1 LAVGEEADRV
11 SEGYQAATVVSGR
24 AADADSVLASDAD
37 RDAAAGQLSSA
48 LAEGRLTAGEHS
60 ERVGAAYAA
69 RSLGELGA
77 LTADLPAPARTA
89 ASREADMVADQM
101 DRCLLC
107 ALLILC
113 PPAGIAWLLAAR
125 RRARSRRT
133 AGHQAAAGAVTAAA
147 VSHTAGGAGPA
158 SPEPGRL
165 RLEGADAA
173 DR

>member
-1 LAVGEEADRV
+1 MSEE
-11 SEGYQAATVVSGR
+11 YQAATVVSSR
-24 AADADSVLASDAD
+24 AADAGSVLASDAD

-89 ASREADMVADQM
+89 ASREADMAAGEM

-125 RRARSRRT
+125 RRARAA
-133 AGHQAAAGAVTAAA
+133 AGPPVTRAAAGAVTPGA

-158 SPEPGRL
+158 SPEPGML
-165 RLEGADAA
+165 RLEGADAE

>member
-1 LAVGEEADRV
+1 MSEE
-11 SEGYQAATVVSGR
+11 YHAATVVSGR
-24 AADADSVLASDAD
+24 AAGAGSVLASDTD
-37 RDAAAGQLSSA
+37 RDAAAGRLSSA

-69 RSLGELGA
+69 RTLGELGA

-89 ASREADMVADQM
+89 ASREADRVAGKM

-125 RRARSRRT
+125 RRARAA
-133 AGHQAAAGAVTAAA
+133 AGPPVTRAAAGAVTPAA

-158 SPEPGRL
+158 SPEPGMR
-165 RLEGADAA
+165 RLESPDAE

>member
-1 LAVGEEADRV
+1 V
-11 SEGYQAATVVSGR
+11 SEEYQAATVVSGR
-24 AADADSVLASDAD
+24 AADAGSVLASDAD

-89 ASREADMVADQM
+89 ARREADMVAGEM
-101 DRCLLC
+101 DWCLLC

-125 RRARSRRT
+125 RRARAA
-133 AGHQAAAGAVTAAA
+133 AGPPVTRAAAGAVTPAA
-147 VSHTAGGAGPA
+147 VSHAAGGASPA
-158 SPEPGRL
+158 SPEPGML
-165 RLEGADAA
+165 RLEDTGAA

>member
-1 LAVGEEADRV
+1 MDREAGRV
-11 SEGYQAATVVSGR
+11 SEGYQAAVSGR
-24 AADADSVLASDAD
+24 AVSAGSVLASDAD

-60 ERVGAAYAA
+60 QRVGAAYAA
-69 RSLGELGA
+69 RTLRELGA
-77 LTADLPAPARTA
+77 LTADLPAPTRTA
-89 ASREADMVADQM
+89 ASREADMVAGEM

-125 RRARSRRT
+125 RRAR
-133 AGHQAAAGAVTAAA
+133 AAAGPPVTRAAAAAVTPAA
-147 VSHTAGGAGPA
+147 VSHTAGAAGPA
-158 SPEPGRL
+158 SPEAGML
-165 RLEGADAA
+165 KLGAADAE

>member
-1 LAVGEEADRV
+1 M
-11 SEGYQAATVVSGR
+11 SEKYQAAAEVSGG
-24 AADADSVLASDAD
+24 AAEAGSVLASDAD

-77 LTADLPAPARTA
+77 LTADLPAAA
-89 ASREADMVADQM
+89 ASAAVRQPEVIPGEM

-125 RRARSRRT
+125 RRARAA
-133 AGHQAAAGAVTAAA
+133 AGLPVTRAAAGAVTPAA
-147 VSHTAGGAGPA
+147 VRHTAGAEGPA
-158 SPEPGRL
+158 SPEPAMRRL
-165 RLEGADAA
+165 GGSDAE

>member
-1 LAVGEEADRV
+1 VGQEADRV
-11 SEGYQAATVVSGR
+11 SEQYQATTLVSGT
-24 AADADSVLASDAD
+24 AAGAGSVLASDAD

-60 ERVGAAYAA
+60 QRVGAAYAA
-69 RSLGELGA
+69 RTLAELGT

-89 ASREADMVADQM
+89 AGRQADMVAGEM

-125 RRARSRRT
+125 RRAR
-133 AGHQAAAGAVTAAA
+133 AAAAPPVTRAVAGAVTPAA

-158 SPEPGRL
+158 SPEPGML
-165 RLEGADAA
+165 RLEGTGAA